1 VPTVVGTFFRLTSS
15 FALHLQAQELEAQAT
30 RLKTDVKAAQ
40 KAQASAEAEA
50 GRQKEQLLKF
60 KKAAE
65 ENEVKFQTAFD
76 IETPSALV

>member
-1 VPTVVGTFFRLTSS
+1 M
-15 FALHLQAQELEAQAT
+15 T

-40 KAQASAEAEA
+40 KAQASAEAET

-65 ENEVKFQTAFD
+65 ENEVKFECCCQYLHT
-76 IETPSALV
+76 EPL